1 MCYQILYDTIW
12 SLQFLRFGFLKQ
24 VVLNDGS
31 VFSYTGNELYS
42 QLSLNSNAM
51 VNFAPFACQRCQSS
65 TIATT
70 RFIIDQYRDGPPVT
84 ILQEHIMKLNDSL
97 RKAQSILIYIGTAL
111 WWKYYMRT
119 QWRLTTRFAEALAA
133 ILHDGV
139 RVCLRVFSLLNV
151 VVIEKSDSSY
161 HLVCRRCKP
170 WLILLTHATSFLTR
184 AMTMSGKIENKVR
197 F

>member
-1 MCYQILYDTIW
+1 MFFFYHFMAIAT
-12 SLQFLRFGFLKQ
+12 
-24 VVLNDGS
+24 N
-31 VFSYTGNELYS
+31 YS
-42 QLSLNSNAM
+42 IQC
-51 VNFAPFACQRCQSS
+51 VTR

-70 RFIIDQYRDGPPVT
+70 RSIIDQYRDGPPVT
-84 ILQEHIMKLNDSL
+84 ILQEHMMKLNDSL

-139 RVCLRVFSLLNV
+139 RVCLWVFSFLNV
-151 VVIEKSDSSY
+151 VVTEKSDSSY

-170 WLILLTHATSFLTR
+170 WLISPQPLKMEIGDYSVWWCP
-184 AMTMSGKIENKVR
+184 SVR
-197 F
+197 PSVH

>member
-1 MCYQILYDTIW
+1 MFLHKNYTKLSPFCFLISVTCFLNWHCTCRYVFFLYHFMAIAT
-12 SLQFLRFGFLKQ
+12 
-24 VVLNDGS
+24 N
-31 VFSYTGNELYS
+31 YS
-42 QLSLNSNAM
+42 IQC
-51 VNFAPFACQRCQSS
+51 VTR

-70 RFIIDQYRDGPPVT
+70 RSIIDQYRDGPPVT

-133 ILHDGV
+133 VLHDGV
-139 RVCLRVFSLLNV
+139 RFCLWVFLSFLNV
-151 VVIEKSDSSY
+151 VVTEKSDSSY

-170 WLILLTHATSFLTR
+170 WLILF
-184 AMTMSGKIENKVR
+184 MPW
-197 F
+197 